1 MNLGCIVKLFM
12 TSLSQNQ
19 TAHCCQQEF
28 YTETF
33 SIQNCVKM
41 NTPYWF
47 VGEYYDSCRSVV
59 REIENNQRLL
69 RIIQKNGLQVLSA
82 DEQHYFWDNLNE
94 FREEMFGMNQFLSDV
109 NFPENEQVL
118 RE

>member
-1 MNLGCIVKLFM
+1 M

-59 REIENNQRLL
+59 REIENNLRLL
-69 RIIQKNGLQVLSA
+69 HIIQKN
-82 DEQHYFWDNLNE
+82 FWDNLNE
-94 FREEMFGMNQFLSDV
+94 FCKEMFGMNQFLSDV